1 MTGNITHNGENVM
14 HPPIIQGGMG
24 VAISSWTL
32 ARAVSLQGQ
41 MGVVSGTGI
50 DTVLTRRLQLGD
62 IGGHIR
68 RAFDHFPIPEIAE
81 QVWERYFVAGG
92 KAPEA
97 PFKSKPMP
105 AIKAPKAFTDLVVL
119 ANFVE
124 VWLAK
129 EGHPG
134 VVGLNLLEKI
144 QIPNVA
150 SLYGAM
156 LAGVDYVIMGA
167 GIPRA
172 IPKILDHLSAG
183 CPAEMDINVT
193 GADSSDPD
201 TKVRFNP
208 DDYVGGELKRP
219 NFLAVVSSTMLGQLL
234 AKRTDRPVDG
244 FVIEGATA
252 GGHNAPPR
260 GAVQLNERGEP
271 IYGEKDQPDLAK
283 FREYGLPFWM
293 AGSYAGRLRE
303 AQAEGAVGVQIGT
316 AFAYCEESGLR
327 PDLRAKVIEQVR
339 AGTVDVFTD
348 PLASPT
354 GFPFKVVQQAG
365 TMSDPVTY
373 GERIRICDLGYL
385 REPYRTPDGKVGY
398 RCASEPNED
407 YLEKGGEESELCG
420 RKCLCNGLMATAGM
434 AQVRKGFVEPPVI
447 TSGDDLVNL
456 ARFLPEGKDSY
467 TAADVIAKLLA

>member
-1 MTGNITHNGENVM
+1 MTQNRLDVN

-24 VAISSWTL
+24 VAISNWTL
-32 ARAVSLQGQ
+32 ARAVAIEGQ

-81 QVWERYFVAGG
+81 QVWERYFVPGG
-92 KAPEA
+92 KDPEA
-97 PFKSKPMP
+97 PYKSKPVP
-105 AIKAPKAFTDLVVL
+105 GIKAPKAFTDLVIL

-124 VWLAK
+124 VFLAK

-183 CPAEMDINVT
+183 CPTEMEINVMGSEA
-193 GADSSDPD
+193 GATDTRVRLDPSD
-201 TKVRFNP
+201 
-208 DDYVGGELKRP
+208 YLGGELKRP

-234 AKRTDRPVDG
+234 AKRAERPVDG

-260 GAVQLNERGEP
+260 GQYELNERGEP
-271 IYGEKDQPDLAK
+271 IYTEKDQPDLAK

-293 AGSYAGRLRE
+293 AGSYASRLRE
-303 AQAEGAVGVQIGT
+303 AQAEGAVGVQVGT

-327 PDLRAKVIEQVR
+327 PDLRAQVIQQVR

-365 TMSDPVTY
+365 TMSDPVAY
-373 GERIRICDLGYL
+373 GERTRICDLGYL
-385 REPYRTPDGKVGY
+385 REAYRTPDGKIGY
-398 RCASEPNED
+398 RCASEPEED
-407 YLEKGGEESELCG
+407 YIEKGGDAAELAG

-434 AQVRKGFVEPPVI
+434 PQLRKGVIEPPII
-447 TSGDDLVNL
+447 TSGDDVVNL
-456 ARFLPEGKDSY
+456 GRFLPEGKDSY

>member
-1 MTGNITHNGENVM
+1 M
-14 HPPIIQGGMG
+14 P
-24 VAISSWTL
+24 
-32 ARAVSLQGQ
+32 
-41 MGVVSGTGI
+41 
-50 DTVLTRRLQLGD
+50 
-62 IGGHIR
+62 
-68 RAFDHFPIPEIAE
+68 
-81 QVWERYFVAGG
+81 GG
-92 KAPEA
+92 KTPEA
-97 PFKSKPMP
+97 PFKSKPVP
-105 AIKAPKAFTDLVVL
+105 AIKPPKAFTDLVVL

-172 IPKILDHLSAG
+172 IPKILDHLSQG
-183 CPAEMDINVT
+183 CPTEMDINVT
-193 GADSSDPD
+193 GAESTDTD
-201 TKVRFNP
+201 TKLRFDP
-208 DDYVGGELKRP
+208 SEYLGGELKRP

-234 AKRTDRPVDG
+234 AKRAERPVDG

-260 GAVQLNERGEP
+260 GVVQLNERGEP
-271 IYGEKDQPDLAK
+271 IYGEKDTPDLEK

-293 AGSYAGRLRE
+293 AGSYAGRLKE
-303 AQAEGAVGVQIGT
+303 AQAEGATGIQVGT

-327 PDLRAKVIEQVR
+327 PDLRARVIQQVR
-339 AGTVDVFTD
+339 AGTVDIFTD

-354 GFPFKVVQQAG
+354 GFPFKVVQQVG
-365 TMSDPVTY
+365 TMSDPATY
-373 GERIRICDLGYL
+373 GERMRICDLGYL
-385 REPYRTPDGKVGY
+385 REAYRMPNGKIGY
-398 RCASEPNED
+398 RCASEPIED
-407 YLEKGGEESELCG
+407 YVEKGGDPAELAG
-420 RKCLCNGLMATAGM
+420 RKCLCNGLMATVGM
-434 AQVRKGFVEPPVI
+434 AQVRKGVVEPPII